1 MLNKLW
7 ISLFVASFL
16 ACCFR
21 LFVLGDSTGFS
32 DVIQGMFSMAKTSV
46 EIALGLVGAMS
57 FWMGIMAIAEKAGLV
72 DGIARGLTPLF
83 HRLMPEVPKNH
94 PAYASI
100 TMNLSANMMGLDN
113 AATPFGI
120 KAMQDLQSLNPKP
133 TVATNAQ
140 LLFLVLNTSSVTLFP
155 VAIFVYRAQQGAAD
169 PTDVFIPIL
178 LATSASTLA
187 GLLAICFVQRI
198 KLTDAVLLAYAA
210 GFIGLIGGI
219 VVYFA
224 QLSAEQ
230 VSSQSALLSNAL
242 IFAFIVFCL
251 WLGSRKKLSS
261 YDVFIDGA
269 KQGFQLAVSIIP
281 YLLAMLVAIA
291 ALRASG
297 LLDMMLK
304 VIENAVVMLG
314 FDAGFVQGLPT
325 ALMKPFSGSGARGM
339 MLETMNT
346 YGVDAFPSRVAAVVQ
361 GSTETTF
368 YVLAVYF
375 GAVGIKHARHGISC
389 ALFADAAGISA
400 AIAVC
405 YWFYA

>member
-1 MLNKLW
+1 MLNRLW
-7 ISLFVASFL
+7 IGLFVASFFT
-16 ACCFR
+16 CCYR
-21 LFVLGDSTGFS
+21 LLFLDDVSGFS
-32 DVIQGMFSMAKTSV
+32 SVVQGMFSMAKTSV

-72 DGIARGLTPLF
+72 DSIAGGLTPLF
-83 HRLMPEVPKNH
+83 HRLMPQVPKGH

-120 KAMQDLQSLNPKP
+120 KAMQDLQTLNPNP

-155 VAIFVYRAQQGAAD
+155 VAIFVYRAQQGAVD

-198 KLTDAVLLAYAA
+198 RLLDTVLLAYFA
-210 GFIGLIGGI
+210 GFIGLLASI

-230 VSSQSALLSNAL
+230 VSSQSALISNGL
-242 IFAFIVFCL
+242 IFSFIVFCL
-251 WLGSRKKLSS
+251 WLGGRKALSS

-269 KQGFQLAVSIIP
+269 KQGFQLSVNIIP

-297 LLDMMLK
+297 LLDMIL
-304 VIENAVVMLG
+304 NVVSSIILTLG
-314 FDAGFVQGLPT
+314 FDASFVQGLPT

-375 GAVGIKHARHGISC
+375 GAVGIKHARHGITC

-405 YWFYA
+405 YWFYR

>member
-7 ISLFVASFL
+7 VGLFFAAF
-16 ACCFR
+16 ATCCFKAIF
-21 LFVLGDSTGFS
+21 LSELSAFS
-32 DVIQGMFSMAKTSV
+32 EVVQGIFTMAKTSV

-72 DGIARGLTPLF
+72 DKIAKGLTPLF
-83 HRLMPEVPKNH
+83 HRLMPEVPRNH
-94 PAYASI
+94 PAYASM

-120 KAMQDLQSLNPKP
+120 KAMQDLQSLNPTP
-133 TVATNAQ
+133 NVATNAQ

-155 VAIFVYRAQQGAAD
+155 VSIFVYRAQLGAAD

-178 LATSASTLA
+178 LATSASTFA
-187 GLLAICFVQRI
+187 GLLVVCLVQRI
-198 KLTDAVLLAYAA
+198 RLLDAVLLTYAA
-210 GFIGLIGGI
+210 GFLGLIGGI
-219 VVYFA
+219 LAYFA
-224 QLSAEQ
+224 QLTTEQ
-230 VSSQSALLSNAL
+230 VSSHSAFLSNGL
-242 IFAFIVFCL
+242 ILSFIVFCL
-251 WLGSRKKLSS
+251 WLGGKKAISS

-269 KQGFQLAVSIIP
+269 KQGFQLSVSIIP
-281 YLLAMLVAIA
+281 YLVAMLVAIA

-297 LLDMMLK
+297 LLDMILSLVESL
-304 VIENAVVMLG
+304 VITAG
-314 FDAGFVQGLPT
+314 FDAQFVQGLPT

-346 YGVDAFPSRVAAVVQ
+346 YGVDAFPSRIAAVVQ

-389 ALFADAAGISA
+389 ALFADFAGISS

-405 YWFYA
+405 YWFYG

>member
-1 MLNKLW
+1 MLNRLW
-7 ISLFVASFL
+7 IGLFVASFFT
-16 ACCFR
+16 CCYR
-21 LFVLGDSTGFS
+21 LLFLDDVSGFS
-32 DVIQGMFSMAKTSV
+32 SVVQGMFSMAKTSV

-72 DGIARGLTPLF
+72 DSIARGLTPLF
-83 HRLMPEVPKNH
+83 HRLMPQVPKGH

-120 KAMQDLQSLNPKP
+120 KAMQDLQTLNPNP

-155 VAIFVYRAQQGAAD
+155 VAIFVYRAQQGAVD

-198 KLTDAVLLAYAA
+198 RLLDTVLLAYFA
-210 GFIGLIGGI
+210 GFIGLLASI

-230 VSSQSALLSNAL
+230 VSSQSALISNGL
-242 IFAFIVFCL
+242 IFSFIVFCL
-251 WLGSRKKLSS
+251 WLGGRKALSS

-269 KQGFQLAVSIIP
+269 KQGFQLSVNIIP
-281 YLLAMLVAIA
+281 YLLAMLVVIA

-297 LLDMMLK
+297 LLDMML
-304 VIENAVVMLG
+304 NVVSSIILTLG
-314 FDAGFVQGLPT
+314 FDASFVQGLPT

-375 GAVGIKHARHGISC
+375 GAVGIKHARHGITC

-405 YWFYA
+405 YWFYR